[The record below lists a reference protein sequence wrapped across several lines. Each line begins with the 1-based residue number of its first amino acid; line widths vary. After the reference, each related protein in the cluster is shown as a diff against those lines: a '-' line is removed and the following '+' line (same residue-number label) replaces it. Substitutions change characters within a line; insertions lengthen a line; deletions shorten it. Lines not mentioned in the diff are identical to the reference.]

1 MNKRTMK
8 RMILAA
14 ALMIAASGARAQ
26 SNVGSWSIQPKAGLN
41 IATMTDSDGA
51 DPRFGLDAGAEAE
64 YQVSERV
71 SLSTGLLYSQQGIK
85 DSPEGVSETIKMDYL
100 NVPLLANV
108 YVAKGL
114 ALKAGIQPG
123 FLLNDKVEL
132 KSNGAKVE
140 VGLEESFRAAG
151 LKADVKSFVLSIPVG
166 VSYEFSSVVLDARY
180 NLGISKAASAEGEST
195 KHNVFQFTVGY
206 KFSL

>member
-1 MNKRTMK
+1 
-8 RMILAA
+8 
-14 ALMIAASGARAQ
+14 
-26 SNVGSWSIQPKAGLN
+26 
-41 IATMTDSDGA
+41 
-51 DPRFGLDAGAEAE
+51 
-64 YQVSERV
+64 
-71 SLSTGLLYSQQGIK
+71 
-85 DSPEGVSETIKMDYL
+85 
-100 NVPLLANV
+100 V

-140 VGLEESFRAAG
+140 VGLEESFHAAG

-166 VSYEFSSVVLDARY
+166 VSYEFSSLVLDARY

>member
-1 MNKRTMK
+1 MR
-8 RMILAA
+8 RMFMSA
-14 ALMIAASGARAQ
+14 ALMVAAVCAYAQ
-26 SNVGSWSIQPKAGLN
+26 GNVGSWSIQPKAGLN
-41 IATMTDSDGA
+41 IATMTESDGA
-51 DPRFGLDAGAEAE
+51 DPRFGLVAGAEAG
-64 YQVSERV
+64 YQVAERV
-71 SLSTGLLYSQQGIK
+71 ALSAGLLYSQQGIK

-123 FLLNDKVEL
+123 FLLNDKVEV
-132 KSNGAKVE
+132 KVNGAKVE
-140 VGLEESFRAAG
+140 AGLEESFHAAG

-166 VSYEFSSVVLDARY
+166 VSYEFSSLVLDARY
-180 NLGISKAASAEGEST
+180 NLGISKAVSAEGEST

>member
-1 MNKRTMK
+1 MK

-26 SNVGSWSIQPKAGLN
+26 SNVGSWSIP
-41 IATMTDSDGA
+41 
-51 DPRFGLDAGAEAE
+51 
-64 YQVSERV
+64 
-71 SLSTGLLYSQQGIK
+71 
-85 DSPEGVSETIKMDYL
+85 
-100 NVPLLANV
+100 
-108 YVAKGL
+108 
-114 ALKAGIQPG
+114 
-123 FLLNDKVEL
+123 
-132 KSNGAKVE
+132 NGAKVE
-140 VGLEESFRAAG
+140 VGLEESFHAVG

-166 VSYEFSSVVLDARY
+166 VSYEFSSLVLDARY

>member
-1 MNKRTMK
+1 
-8 RMILAA
+8 
-14 ALMIAASGARAQ
+14 MIAASGARAQ
-26 SNVGSWSIQPKAGLN
+26 SNVGSWSIP
-41 IATMTDSDGA
+41 
-51 DPRFGLDAGAEAE
+51 
-64 YQVSERV
+64 
-71 SLSTGLLYSQQGIK
+71 
-85 DSPEGVSETIKMDYL
+85 
-100 NVPLLANV
+100 
-108 YVAKGL
+108 
-114 ALKAGIQPG
+114 
-123 FLLNDKVEL
+123 
-132 KSNGAKVE
+132 NGAKVE